1 MGNERQLIVRITPL
15 EIDYWPLD
23 KRDMFPM
30 SHSWDGVSIP
40 DLTEDKQRFKAMLLN
55 VIGKSA
61 RADIEPMYLFDR
73 TKVNANMDFK
83 FGFNK
88 FIPING
94 PVGDNVVLPLKKAQ
108 PGSVAQFILDYLD
121 LSIQKAFAT
130 PEIRQGVPSKDQ
142 RTLGETQLL
151 SAGVDTRYSLT
162 ATILGIS

>member
-1 MGNERQLIVRITPL
+1 
-15 EIDYWPLD
+15 
-23 KRDMFPM
+23 
-30 SHSWDGVSIP
+30 
-40 DLTEDKQRFKAMLLN
+40 MLLN

-162 ATILGIS
+162 ARDIVLLDNKRVFQRKKNGVCTTIIMCATSKRA